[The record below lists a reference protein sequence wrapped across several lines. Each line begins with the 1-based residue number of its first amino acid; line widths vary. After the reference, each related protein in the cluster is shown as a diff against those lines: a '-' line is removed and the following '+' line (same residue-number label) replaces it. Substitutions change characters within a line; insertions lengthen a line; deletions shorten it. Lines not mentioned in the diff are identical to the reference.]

1 MTGTIDLNEM
11 VVFSKV
17 VQAGSFVGA
26 ARELAMPKSTVSRK
40 VSELESR
47 LGARLLH
54 RTTRKLSLTEAG
66 SAYYQHAVKVVAMA
80 DEAERA
86 VTELQETPRGLLRVT
101 SPLNVGYLGPIVS
114 SFLLREPE
122 VQIELVCTDR
132 VVNLVEEGFDVAIRA
147 GKLADSSLV
156 ARSLGFMQ
164 SYVVASPAFL
174 KRNGTP
180 EVPADLEALEC
191 VIFGASPDRNTWT
204 LQSRS
209 GEARVRVHGRMIV
222 NDFDILHECALGGLG
237 VAILPVHRCADDLK
251 EKRLRRVLGDWCTR
265 EVPMHAV
272 YASTRHVSPAIKAFL
287 DHVQREMEH
296 GPWTKVPR
304 ARSIKGS

>member
-1 MTGTIDLNEM
+1 MNGTIDLNEM

-26 ARELAMPKSTVSRK
+26 ARELSMPKSTVSRK

-66 SAYYQHAVKVVAMA
+66 SAYYQHAVRVVAMA

-86 VTELQETPRGLLRVT
+86 VTALQQTPSGLLRVT
-101 SPLNVGYLGPIVS
+101 SPLNVGYLGPIVA
-114 SFLLREPE
+114 SFLLEQTE

-164 SYVVASPAFL
+164 SYVVASPTFL

-180 EVPADLEALEC
+180 KVPADLEALEC
-191 VIFGASPDRNTWT
+191 LIFGAAPEPNTWT
-204 LQSRS
+204 LQSS
-209 GEARVRVHGRMIV
+209 TGEARVRVHGRVVV

-237 VAILPVHRCADDLK
+237 VAILPVHRCVVDLQ
-251 EKRLRRVLGDWCTR
+251 EKRLRRVLVDWCTR
-265 EVPMHAV
+265 EIQMHAV

-296 GPWTKVPR
+296 GPGTKVLQR
-304 ARSIKGS
+304 R

>member
-1 MTGTIDLNEM
+1 MSGTIDLNEM
-11 VVFSKV
+11 AVFAKV

-66 SAYYQHAVKVVAMA
+66 SAYYRHAVEVVAMA
-80 DEAERA
+80 DQAERA
-86 VTELQETPRGLLRVT
+86 VTELQQTPRGLLRVT

-114 SFLLREPE
+114 RFLLRERE

-147 GKLADSSLV
+147 GKLADSSLI

-164 SYVVASPAFL
+164 SYVVASPGFL

-180 EVPADLEALEC
+180 RLPADLERLDC
-191 VIFGASPDRNTWT
+191 VIFGASPERNTWT
-204 LQSRS
+204 LQSPT
-209 GEARVRVHGRMIV
+209 GEARIAVRGRMVV
-222 NDFDILHECALGGLG
+222 NDFDILHECALAGLG
-237 VAILPVHRCADDLK
+237 VAVLPVHRCADDLR
-251 EKRLRRVLGDWCTR
+251 EKRLRRVLDGWCTR
-265 EVPMHAV
+265 EIQMHAI

-296 GPWTKVPR
+296 GPWTKLSR
-304 ARSIKGS
+304 ARTLKGS

>member
-1 MTGTIDLNEM
+1 MNGTIDLNEM

-26 ARELAMPKSTVSRK
+26 ARELSMPKSTVSRK

-66 SAYYQHAVKVVAMA
+66 NAYYQHAVRVVAMA

-86 VTELQETPRGLLRVT
+86 VTELQHTPRGLLRVT
-101 SPLNVGYLGPIVS
+101 SPLNVGYLGPIIS
-114 SFLLREPE
+114 SFLVREPD

-156 ARSLGFMQ
+156 ARSLGFMH

-174 KRNGTP
+174 KKNGTP
-180 EVPADLEALEC
+180 KVPGDLEALDC
-191 VIFGASPDRNTWT
+191 VIFGAAPERNTWT
-204 LQSRS
+204 LQSEA
-209 GEARVRVHGRMIV
+209 GEARVSVRGRVVV
-222 NDFDILHECALGGLG
+222 NDFDIVHEAALGGLG
-237 VAILPVHRCADDLK
+237 VAILPVHRCVDDLK
-251 EKRLRRVLGDWCTR
+251 EKRLRRVLDDWCTR

-287 DHVQREMEH
+287 DHVQREMDL
-296 GPWTKVPR
+296 GPWTT
-304 ARSIKGS
+304 ARRRR

>member
-1 MTGTIDLNEM
+1 MNGTIDLNEM

-26 ARELAMPKSTVSRK
+26 ARELSMPKSTVSRK

-66 SAYYQHAVKVVAMA
+66 SAYYQHAVRVVAMA

-86 VTELQETPRGLLRVT
+86 VTELQQTPRGLLRVT
-101 SPLNVGYLGPIVS
+101 SPLNVGYLGPIVA
-114 SFLLREPE
+114 SFLLEQTE

-180 EVPADLEALEC
+180 KVPADLESLEC

-204 LQSRS
+204 LQSPR
-209 GEARVRVHGRMIV
+209 GEARVSVHGRVVV
-222 NDFDILHECALGGLG
+222 NDFDIVHECALGGLG
-237 VAILPVHRCADDLK
+237 IAILPVHRCVDDLK
-251 EKRLRRVLGDWCTR
+251 EKRLRRVLDDWCTR

-296 GPWTKVPR
+296 GPWTKTR
-304 ARSIKGS
+304 QRR